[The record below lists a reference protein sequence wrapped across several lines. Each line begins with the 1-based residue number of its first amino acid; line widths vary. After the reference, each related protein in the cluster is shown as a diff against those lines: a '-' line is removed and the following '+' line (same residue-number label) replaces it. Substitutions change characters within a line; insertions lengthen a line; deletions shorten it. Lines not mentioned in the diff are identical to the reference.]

1 MKYLFTIVIALFII
15 SCNGNDGPIDEPE
28 EVYDFFS
35 EAWLLSDSINML
47 LKMNEPQTI
56 ETTEGDMGIWF
67 DANEACPINE
77 EACGFCDPLAA
88 VHIYLKHAGDTVSLQ
103 MMSLYRCALPFSP
116 IFYETINCDRPDF
129 NSSYDQSTLYENL
142 IYNVKELYPYPHT
155 VEETED
161 FYYNNKYYLNLTI
174 LNKCE
179 P

>member
-1 MKYLFTIVIALFII
+1 MKYVFTISIMLFIF
-15 SCNGNDGPIDEPE
+15 SCNGNEGPFDEPE

-35 EAWLLSDSINML
+35 EAWLLSDSVNML
-47 LKMNEPQTI
+47 LKMNESQTI
-56 ETTEGDMGIWF
+56 ETTEGDMEIWF
-67 DANEACPINE
+67 DANEPCPINE
-77 EACGFCDPLAA
+77 EACGFCDPLAN
-88 VHIYLKHAGDTVSLQ
+88 VNIFLKHAGDTVSLQ
-103 MMSLYRCALPFSP
+103 WISLYRCILPFSP
-116 IFYETINCDRPDF
+116 IFYETINCDRQEF
-129 NSSYDQSTLYENL
+129 GSYSYNFRDYKNI